1 MQSIKRRAGLDTGT
15 FDVVLLGG
23 VISLY
28 IDEPT
33 CSGEPLR
40 ANINDYRPS
49 PNRPRPYAW

>member
-15 FDVVLLGG
+15 FDVALLGG

-33 CSGEPLR
+33 CSGEPRR
-40 ANINDYRPS
+40 ATIKDHIGMK
-49 PNRPRPYAW
+49 